1 MTALPARHD
10 ETDESPTD
18 GDGRK
23 TPGFSIGAHRIAA
36 GRIAPGLHIVA
47 TPIGNLRDVT
57 LRALETLAAADLIA
71 CEDTRVTRVLLD
83 RYGIRT
89 PLVAYHEH
97 NAARMR
103 PRLLAE
109 LAAGRAVALASD
121 AGTPLVSDPGYRLV
135 VEAAE
140 LGYPVVPLPGA
151 SAVLAALVAAAQPTD
166 AFLFAGFLPVKGGP
180 RKRRLTEL
188 GAVPATL
195 VFFESP
201 RRLGDCLADMV
212 ATLGAERPAAV
223 ARELTKL
230 HETIVRGTLGSLAET
245 FAGDPPRGEIV
256 VVIGPPGADETAP
269 ADVDGL
275 LRAALARMPASA
287 AAADVARLTGEDRR
301 TLYRRAMEMKAAAA
315 DEDGDSEEVDP
326 TDEV

>member
-1 MTALPARHD
+1 MTHLPEHLDD
-10 ETDESPTD
+10 EGPRGERTFRVDASVFPAPRPT
-18 GDGRK
+18 
-23 TPGFSIGAHRIAA
+23 
-36 GRIAPGLHIVA
+36 PGLHVVA
-47 TPIGNLRDVT
+47 TPIGRLADVT

-103 PRLLAE
+103 PRLLGE

-140 LGYPVVPLPGA
+140 LGFSVVPIPGA
-151 SAVLAALVAAAQPTD
+151 SAVLAGLVAAAQPTD

-201 RRLGDCLADMV
+201 RRLGECLADMV
-212 ATLGAERPAAV
+212 ATLGPDRPAAV

-245 FAGDPPRGEIV
+245 FAGAPPRGEIV

-301 TLYRRAMEMKAAAA
+301 TLYRRAMELKDAAAETDA
-315 DEDGDSEEVDP
+315 DDADAGEDDRP
-326 TDEV
+326 DEV